1 MFNIL
6 KKMYELHNDLPV
18 LPERK
23 KIEKVGRLLAN
34 LNDKYWICYSY
45 KIFKETI
52 KSWIIF

>member
-45 KIFKETI
+45 I
-52 KSWIIF
+52 

>member
-34 LNDKYWICYSY
+34 LNDKYWICYSN

-52 KSWIIF
+52 KSWII